1 MLSVRVIPCLLLRRR
16 GLVKTVKFNDPAYVG
31 DPINTVRI
39 FNEMEVDELVFLDIT
54 ASPDNKAPQFDLLEE
69 IANECFMPFAY
80 GGGLRTVA
88 DIQRLFEL
96 GAEKAVLNTAAHANP
111 ALVTEA
117 ARRFGSQS
125 VIVSIDARRS
135 FLGRH
140 QVHVNGGRENTKL
153 DPVEYAVKMAR
164 AGAGEILITSMDRDG
179 TFSGY
184 DLELT
189 RRVAEAVQVPVIAC
203 GGAGSLTDFQKAV
216 KEGRAAAVAAG
227 SLFVY
232 QGSHRAVLVNYP
244 AREKLET
251 IFRTN
256 D

>member
-1 MLSVRVIPCLLLRRR
+1 MLSVRVMPCLLLRRR
-16 GLVKTVKFNDPAYVG
+16 GLVKTVKFKDAAYIG

-54 ASPDNKAPQFDLLEE
+54 ASPESKAPQFDLIEE
-69 IANECFMPFAY
+69 IANECFMPFGY
-80 GGGLRTVA
+80 GGGLRSVEE
-88 DIQRLFEL
+88 IHRLFDL
-96 GAEKAVLNTAAHANP
+96 GAEKAVLNTAAFTNP
-111 ALVTEA
+111 NLVAEA

-125 VIVSIDARRS
+125 IIVSIDARRN
-135 FLGRH
+135 LWGRY

-153 DPVEYAVKMAR
+153 DPAEYAVRMAG

-189 RRVAEAVQVPVIAC
+189 RQVAESVHVPVIAC
-203 GGAGSLTDFQKAV
+203 GGAGSTVDFQRAV
-216 KEGRAAAVAAG
+216 REGHAAAVAAG

-232 QGSHRAVLVNYP
+232 QGAHRAVLVNYP
-244 AREKLET
+244 KPEVLRPL
-251 IFRTN
+251 F
-256 D
+256 DHP

>member
-1 MLSVRVIPCLLLRRR
+1 MLSVRVMPCLLLRRR
-16 GLVKTVKFNDPAYVG
+16 GLVKTVKFKAAAYVG

-54 ASPDNKAPQFDLLEE
+54 ASSENKAPQFDLIEE

-88 DIQRLFEL
+88 DIHRLFDL
-96 GAEKAVLNTAAHANP
+96 GAEKAVLNTAAFRNP

-117 ARRFGSQS
+117 ARRYGSQS
-125 VIVSIDARRS
+125 VIISIDVRCN
-135 FLGRH
+135 LWGRY
-140 QVHVNGGRENTKL
+140 QVYVNGGRENTKL
-153 DPVEYAVKMAR
+153 DPVEYAVRMAK

-189 RRVAEAVQVPVIAC
+189 RRVAASVPVPVIAC
-203 GGAGSLTDFQKAV
+203 GGAGSLPDFQKAV
-216 KEGRAAAVAAG
+216 WEGRAAAVAAG

-232 QGSHRAVLVNYP
+232 QGAHRAVLINYP
-244 AREKLET
+244 KPEQLKPLFDRQ
-251 IFRTN
+251 
-256 D
+256 